1 VESSAQDVAGFAYLW
16 DGSEPGW
23 VLVHVNADEPE
34 AEPAFIIFNKLSH
47 LGVLICEDDELRA
60 AVIDRIRRQGVEI
73 ISSKDLRSGRIA
85 GT

>member
-1 VESSAQDVAGFAYLW
+1 VESSAEDVADFAYLW

-34 AEPAFIIFNKLSH
+34 AAPEFGIFNKLSH
-47 LGVLICEDDELRA
+47 LGVLICEDELWA
-60 AVIDRIRRQGVEI
+60 AVIDRMRRQGVEI
-73 ISSKDLRSGRIA
+73 ISSNDLRSGRIA